1 MSKDPFSLEG
11 RIALITGASK
21 GIGRAIAQGFAQAG
35 ADLMICARNQG
46 PLAEAAEAIHSS
58 TGRRVEYIA
67 ADMSR
72 REDVSRLAE
81 TALQR
86 MGRVD
91 ILVNN
96 AGWNIPQPI
105 DQIRD
110 EDWNYL
116 IELNLN
122 SAMALTR
129 ALVPGK
135 HARTQLLL
143 GHQSRT
149 DRADPGQ
156 RSGPGTVRHHGQQ
169 HRARADRHRAAQVAP
184 QPPAVGRPG
193 FAHRPGP
200 LGQARGTGRSGP
212 AVGQRSGQFHYRHR
226 AGGRWRSL
234 GPGVL
239 KQATIQLSEVIL
251 VRAVE
256 GVGWWRGSRPGVC
269 VSFAGELSRAQD
281 VLPISAARRPY
292 PPEGRRNTPF
302 WPTEQ
307 PFQG

>member
-129 ALVPGK
+129 ALVPGMK
-135 HARTQLLL
+135 QRRWGRVIHISSIMGLASTPGRNCYSATKAALIGLTQASALDLGPFGITVNSIAPGPIATELPKSLLSRQQWDALGSRTALGRWGKPEELAGPALLL
-143 GHQSRT
+143 ASEAGSFIT
-149 DRADPGQ
+149 
-156 RSGPGTVRHHGQQ
+156 GTVLVVDGGAL
-169 HRARADRHRAAQVAP
+169 ARV
-184 QPPAVGRPG
+184 
-193 FAHRPGP
+193 F
-200 LGQARGTGRSGP
+200 
-212 AVGQRSGQFHYRHR
+212 
-226 AGGRWRSL
+226 
-234 GPGVL
+234 
-239 KQATIQLSEVIL
+239 
-251 VRAVE
+251 
-256 GVGWWRGSRPGVC
+256 
-269 VSFAGELSRAQD
+269 
-281 VLPISAARRPY
+281 
-292 PPEGRRNTPF
+292 
-302 WPTEQ
+302 
-307 PFQG
+307 